1 MSITLE
7 LIRQLVNELPYYKA
21 CVMLNTSQL
30 IASVTACKRH
40 TYTAFSV
47 MALVSLSP
55 LVQAADNV
63 HTHTNLDE
71 DNVISVSPCYDAK
84 ATQNARS
91 KHKMTEQQTI
101 DCLLTELAL
110 YQQKPLTSRQQ
121 YFAYKAQA
129 WLNYASH
136 ENSIKS
142 STLAGSQALEA
153 GASILQKLR
162 SKTDNDLNL
171 TTDIPSTSALMR
183 PDLWATI
190 SALKDDASKDSA
202 SKNSHIII
210 IAPRELAFSEVALI
224 WAAADQCAHG
234 WRQSGTHFRMAERWL
249 EQAREAYVN
258 AHDSETNVALQNAIV
273 DYYEQ
278 YAPLDPYD
286 DVCHGQSLPP
296 TIQAADSNTNNR
308 LLLAQST
315 MIPMPI
321 PTATYRIGYQTIS
334 HLIE

>member
-1 MSITLE
+1 
-7 LIRQLVNELPYYKA
+7 
-21 CVMLNTSQL
+21 MLNTSQL
-30 IASVTACKRH
+30 IASVAAYKRH

-55 LVQAADNV
+55 LVQAADSV
-63 HTHTNLDE
+63 HTHTNLAK

-84 ATQNARS
+84 AAQNVRL
-91 KHKMTEQQTI
+91 KYKVTEQQTI

-110 YQQKPLTSRQQ
+110 YQQSPLTSRQQ

-183 PDLWATI
+183 PDLWAII
-190 SALKDDASKDSA
+190 SALKDNA
-202 SKNSHIII
+202 SKNSHSII

-249 EQAREAYVN
+249 EQVREAYVN

-278 YAPLDPYD
+278 YAPLDPHD

-296 TIQAADSNTNNR
+296 TTQAADSNTNNR

>member
-1 MSITLE
+1 
-7 LIRQLVNELPYYKA
+7 
-21 CVMLNTSQL
+21 MLNTSQL
-30 IASVTACKRH
+30 IATVSAYKRH
-40 TYTAFSV
+40 TRTILSV
-47 MALVSLSP
+47 MTLLTLSP
-55 LVQAADNV
+55 LVQAAGNNHADDSPNKDFVIPISYCYNGNTMQNV
-63 HTHTNLDE
+63 R
-71 DNVISVSPCYDAK
+71 P
-84 ATQNARS
+84 
-91 KHKMTEQQTI
+91 KHKMVEQQTI
-101 DCLLTELAL
+101 DCMLTELAL
-110 YQQKPLTSRQQ
+110 YQKNSLTSRQQ

-142 STLAGSQALEA
+142 NTQAGSQALKA
-153 GASILQKLR
+153 GAHILQKLR
-162 SKTDNDLNL
+162 SNADEELKL
-171 TTDIPSTSALMR
+171 TTDIPSSSALMR
-183 PDLWATI
+183 PDLWATV
-190 SALKDDASKDSA
+190 SALKDSA
-202 SKNSHIII
+202 SKDSTSTDSNSII

-258 AHDSETNVALQNAIV
+258 AHDSKTNVALESSIV

-278 YAPLDPYD
+278 YAPLDPHD

-296 TIQAADSNTNNR
+296 TTQAADSNTNNR

-315 MIPMPI
+315 LIPMPI
-321 PTATYRIGYQTIS
+321 PTATYRIGYQTRS